1 MEVGRRAEKQFTS
14 LLTALIP
21 QIASMTPEA
30 KKS

>member
-21 QIASMTPEA
+21 QIALPHEV